1 MPKRCSNHGWWGSV
15 DAGERGEVVTNITE
29 LSAEYNRKTSEY
41 LAGGV
46 HYNFR
51 RSWDATKVHFK
62 DGQGT
67 RVWDLD
73 SNEYLDFFC
82 KFGANILGHKNPE
95 YIEAIK
101 SALDQIVATNLSY
114 IEYDLCKKI
123 CENYNSIDKV
133 RFSLSG
139 TEAVQNALRLARAYT
154 GKSKFIR
161 FIFHYHGNADN
172 IMGGKPVNDADYYP
186 IEYNGDPRGTYGRAA
201 DIMESQSYILPWNN
215 IDTLKA
221 FVETHKDQLAAIIT
235 EPICVNTKSMTPSPE
250 YLDILRSLCTQNNI
264 VLIFD
269 EVITGF
275 RVSLGGA
282 QRLFGIKPDLTVLGK
297 AISGGAMPLSVI
309 GGKQEIMNLYE
320 TNKVTH
326 GGTFNGYTLGLV
338 AANKTIDILSRNNG
352 EVYKHME
359 YHFSELLA
367 KFKEKASYYGFSID
381 IHGHPTCSSF
391 SCRKW
396 EHNLRIPPNM
406 LETVISRAM
415 FDYGILLS
423 NTTTFYSNI
432 SICNDD
438 IDVFSSRLDAIFEH
452 SVNKLENMKV

>member
-1 MPKRCSNHGWWGSV
+1 MVNV
-15 DAGERGEVVTNITE
+15 TE
-29 LSAEYNRKTSEY
+29 LSEAYNIKTSEY

-51 RSWDATKVHFK
+51 RSWDSTRVHFK

-67 RVWDLD
+67 RAWDFD
-73 SNEYLDFFC
+73 GNEYLDFFC
-82 KFGANILGHKNPE
+82 KFGANILGHKNSE

-101 SALDQIVATNLSY
+101 SALDQILATNLSY

-123 CENYNSIDKV
+123 CTIFDSIDKV

-154 GKSKFIR
+154 GKTKFVR
-161 FIFHYHGNADN
+161 FVSHYHGNADN
-172 IMGGKPVNDADYYP
+172 IMGGKPADDIDYYP
-186 IEYNGDPRGTYGRAA
+186 VEYNGDPRGTYGRAA
-201 DIMESQSYILPWNN
+201 DIMANQSYILPWNN
-215 IDTLKA
+215 VEILTT

-235 EPICVNTKSMTPSPE
+235 EPICVNTKSMTPSQE
-250 YLDILRSLCTQNNI
+250 YLSALRELCTQNNI

-282 QRLFGIKPDLTVLGK
+282 QSLFGIKPDLTVLGK
-297 AISGGAMPLSVI
+297 AVSGGAMPLSVI
-309 GGKQEIMNLYE
+309 GGKREIMDLYGI
-320 TNKVTH
+320 NKVTH

-338 AANKTIDILSRNNG
+338 AANKAIDILARNDG
-352 EVYKHME
+352 EVYRHME
-359 YHFSELLA
+359 HYFSELLA
-367 KFKEKASYYGFSID
+367 KFKETASHYGFHID

-391 SCRKW
+391 SCRRW
-396 EHNLRIPPNM
+396 EQNVRLPPDI

-415 FDYGILLS
+415 FDHGILLS
-423 NTTTFYSNI
+423 NTSTFYSNI
-432 SICNDD
+432 AICKDD
-438 IDVFSSRLDAIFEH
+438 LGLFESRLNAIFEH